1 MTDKQIK
8 EEIDVSQCEC
18 YSVEDNSCNKT
29 LSGSCIKEK
38 CQTFRLLQTIKVK
51 EQECENWQKE
61 LDKTHLLMLEKQ
73 DKLIKEFF
81 NNEQLK
87 LENTKYKQTLA
98 EIKEIAEECYY
109 ECNSMNNCNISCKYY
124 NDCNGEFSYLLA
136 YLNKQISE
144 VENDNK

>member
-8 EEIDVSQCEC
+8 EGIDVSQCEC

-29 LSGSCIKEK
+29 LSGSCTKEK

-51 EQECENWQKE
+51 EQERENWQKE

-98 EIKEIAEECYY
+98 EIKEITKNMMYSTYFTCYNF
-109 ECNSMNNCNISCKYY
+109 CFKRC
-124 NDCNGEFSYLLA
+124 
-136 YLNKQISE
+136 
-144 VENDNK
+144 